1 MLEPVNHLQVGFNHQ
16 SAEVAALVERI
27 GFPAM
32 RYMLDTF
39 HLNIEE
45 HSILE
50 VIRAVHGPRIRHFHL
65 CETNGGRFGTGHL
78 DFRLVLSSLVDAGY
92 SHFVSVKVYRVPTG
106 KRRPGPRP
114 TSFAVGAWE
123 N

>member
-1 MLEPVNHLQVGFNHQ
+1 M
-16 SAEVAALVERI
+16 S
-27 GFPAM
+27 
-32 RYMLDTF
+32 YMLDTF

-50 VIRAVHGPRIRHFHL
+50 AIRVHGPRIRHFHL

-92 SHFVSVKVYRVPTG
+92 SHFVSVKVYRVAQT
-106 KRRPGPRP
+106 REEAARSSADFLR
-114 TSFAVGAWE
+114 AVRAWE